1 MSSQRYTG
9 VDTCLRACVCEWG
22 GGVRGGGCLASGS
35 GPLCIFVFVICVTAR
50 RFSLPLRT
58 KIKS

>member
-1 MSSQRYTG
+1 MSSRHTG
-9 VDTCLRACVCEWG
+9 VDTCVCVCVCVEG
-22 GGVRGGGCLASGS
+22 GELCLASGS
-35 GPLCIFVFVICVTAR
+35 GPLCMFVSVICVTAR